1 MLVVDDHPVVL
12 EGIRTLLK
20 APYAVVGTAE
30 SGDQALGFLQRRAV
44 DAMLVDYSMKGLSCA
59 ELIRQS
65 KVSHPDIRV
74 VVLSMH
80 DDVSVVRDV
89 MEAGADAFVLKQDS
103 PDQLLAA
110 LVNVM
115 AGQRFFSTGAA
126 GALSRPAS
134 QSEILSDREK
144 EIVTLIVQ
152 EFNSREIAEKLFI
165 SENTVETHRK
175 NIFRKTGVDNLVGLV
190 KFALA
195 NGLLPKSGNP

>member
-44 DAMLVDYSMKGLSCA
+44 DAMLVDYSMQGLSCA

-80 DDVSVVRDV
+80 DDVSVIRDV

-126 GALSRPAS
+126 GALSRTAKH
-134 QSEILSDREK
+134 SEILSDREK